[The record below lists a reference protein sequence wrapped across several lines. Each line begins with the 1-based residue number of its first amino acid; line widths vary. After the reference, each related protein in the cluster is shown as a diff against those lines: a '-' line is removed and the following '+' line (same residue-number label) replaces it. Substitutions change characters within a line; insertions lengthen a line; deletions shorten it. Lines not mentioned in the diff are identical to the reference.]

1 MGVYRECCH
10 RWIKVSAVQVAIL
23 LAILVAA
30 VPALADPIPDY
41 LASSLSHDASAMVSP
56 DPASPISSPADST
69 FFRIS
74 ASPTGEVTL
83 NCGGVPVEI
92 NYTDLAPHDEIR
104 EQSQRISRQL
114 DPLINGF
121 SVKVTFLF

>member
-1 MGVYRECCH
+1 MGVYGEYCH
-10 RWIKVSAVQVAIL
+10 RWMMASVVGAAIL
-23 LAILVAA
+23 LAVFVAA

-41 LASSLSHDASAMVSP
+41 LASSRSHDASAMISSDPVS
-56 DPASPISSPADST
+56 SNSSPADPS
-69 FFRIS
+69 FFSIS
-74 ASPTGEVTL
+74 ASPTGDVTL
-83 NCGGVPVEI
+83 NCGGIPVEI

-121 SVKVTFLF
+121 SVKVNFLF